1 MLIARARFLF
11 ALVQGVAI
19 VLLSGS
25 PARASEPMDPVVC
38 EPHQVTTQF
47 VAARRTA
54 PGEIA
59 VDVTYQHDSNFPY
72 QLNAAGGV
80 ALIDS
85 EGEKWESADKGN
97 NLSRVGKMS
106 AGIKY
111 KQTYRFFKR
120 VGGANVSTIN
130 FTHRFRVWQGSKLLG
145 VCDFEA
151 KGVSLK

>member
-1 MLIARARFLF
+1 MLIARAKFLF

-25 PARASEPMDPVVC
+25 PARASEPMAPVVC

-85 EGEKWESADKGN
+85 ARQPEQGC
-97 NLSRVGKMS
+97 
-106 AGIKY
+106 IKY

-120 VGGANVSTIN
+120 VNVSTIN